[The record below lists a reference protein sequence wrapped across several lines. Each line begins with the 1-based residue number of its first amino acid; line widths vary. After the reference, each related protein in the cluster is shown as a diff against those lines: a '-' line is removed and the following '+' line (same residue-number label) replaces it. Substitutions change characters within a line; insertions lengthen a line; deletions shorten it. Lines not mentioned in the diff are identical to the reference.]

1 MIPQRMPGRENSGA
15 AVGYR
20 VSACRRRLRII
31 HAINRAQA
39 RMHEDVREIT
49 LSPAGIDGGSE
60 SSGTLLLSGGVSA
73 RLLVSGLRMS
83 EESAFPRATLAE
95 PGETEIT

>member
-1 MIPQRMPGRENSGA
+1 MD
-15 AVGYR
+15 
-20 VSACRRRLRII
+20 
-31 HAINRAQA
+31 
-39 RMHEDVREIT
+39 EDVREIT

-60 SSGTLLLSGGVSA
+60 SSVTLLLSRDSSPGV
-73 RLLVSGLRMS
+73 LVSRLRVS

>member
-1 MIPQRMPGRENSGA
+1 MIPQRMPGRENSGG

-39 RMHEDVREIT
+39 RMHEDVRKIT

-60 SSGTLLLSGGVSA
+60 SSVTLLLNPSLSA
-73 RLLVSGLRMS
+73 RLRVSGLRVS
-83 EESAFPRATLAE
+83 EESAFPRARPAE
-95 PGETEIT
+95 AGETEIT